1 MGDQSAGGIDAGRLS
16 PSSKEA
22 TLVASRPPRRGR
34 ADDIARAPNA
44 RDLVSARLLPEGRT
58 KRTEGTQIMKI
69 LARILGQGTA
79 AAAVGA
85 MALVAAVPAQAL
97 DTVKFL
103 SSNDSS
109 CSVYPQFVGQGL
121 GIWEELGIKIE
132 LLSTDTSVNSVAFLQ
147 NGDADIVFLDAS
159 QVVQAVDAGL
169 PIKVIYEA
177 YQYTSEGIVVTDDSP
192 IQGLAD
198 LKDKTVGM
206 AGDRDLIITVKTLD
220 SIGETIESFNVKTVV
235 VGDSGPVMAKALQDG
250 TIAAFAGGS
259 SDRAG
264 IEAAG
269 VKIRNITPAEV
280 SQVPGNVFTVW
291 GPTMEEKRDV
301 LTRFLKGWAMAQ
313 HAGVVD
319 TKLTASVCRTF
330 VPEQFEKVDV
340 GMRMMSNA
348 IYNTQLRRTKA
359 FGELQ
364 PDVWKKLQG
373 PYIRTKEI
381 SKELDPA
388 TFLDASF
395 VAAANDFTT
404 DEIKEKVNAWKAA
417 NPDKML
423 P

>member
-1 MGDQSAGGIDAGRLS
+1 MKFSVRLFCIGATFGAFGLMASA
-16 PSSKEA
+16 E
-22 TLVASRPPRRGR
+22 
-34 ADDIARAPNA
+34 
-44 RDLVSARLLPEGRT
+44 
-58 KRTEGTQIMKI
+58 
-69 LARILGQGTA
+69 
-79 AAAVGA
+79 
-85 MALVAAVPAQAL
+85 AQAV

-121 GIWEELGIKIE
+121 GFWEELGIKLE
-132 LLSTDTSVNSVAFLQ
+132 LLSTDTSVTSAAFLQ

-159 QVVQAVDAGL
+159 QVVQAADAGL

-177 YQYTSEGIVVTDDSP
+177 YQYTSEGIVVTDESP
-192 IQGLAD
+192 IKGLAD
-198 LKDKTVGM
+198 LKDKTIGM

-235 VGDSGPVMAKALQDG
+235 VGDSGPIMAKALQDG

-313 HAGVVD
+313 HAGVLD
-319 TKLTASVCRTF
+319 TKLAASVCRGF
-330 VPEQFEKVDV
+330 VPEQFENVDV
-340 GMRMMSNA
+340 GMRMMNNA
-348 IYNTQLRRTKA
+348 IYNTQLRRTKS

-364 PDVWKKLQG
+364 PDVWVKLQG
-373 PYIRTKEI
+373 PYIKTKEI
-381 SKELDPA
+381 SKEIDPA
-388 TFLDASF
+388 TFLDDSF

-404 DEIKEKVNAWKAA
+404 EQVKEKVNAWKAA